1 MKIVL
6 SRLIKNNNKR
16 HNVSTFK
23 RDTSIQL
30 MVLILIFSTSLLAQ
44 GQTNKIT
51 APKVYSTFDSIVG
64 EQNMALYNGP
74 IFKERSTGA
83 SDTHAYF
90 LETNFLKGDIIFDEQ
105 PYFEQNLKYNV
116 HLDELLITPK
126 FNPTGLL
133 VRLVKNKVKEFTI
146 DGHRFIRL
154 PSTLRDSQQYGY
166 LEVLE
171 SEEGNLLLKKYRKKS
186 VQSRRESQVITE
198 YEESIDYILLFG
210 EELIKANTKNQW
222 NNVFVDQKKE
232 LRDLFKQNR
241 IAFKT
246 DKDTFFKLL
255 FNKLVNPTEL

>member
-1 MKIVL
+1 M
-6 SRLIKNNNKR
+6 IKNNNKG
-16 HNVSTFK
+16 HNFSISK
-23 RDTSIQL
+23 RYTPIQL
-30 MVLILIFSTSLLAQ
+30 VVFILIFFSTLWAQ

-51 APKVYSTFDSIVG
+51 APKVYSTLDSIVG

-74 IFKERSTGA
+74 IFKERFTGA

-90 LETNFLKGDIIFDEQ
+90 LENNFLKGDIVFDGQ

-133 VRLVKNKVKEFTI
+133 VRLIKNKVKEFTI
-146 DGHRFIRL
+146 NGHRFIRL
-154 PSTLRDSQQYGY
+154 PSTFRDGQQYGY

-171 SEEGNLLLKKYRKKS
+171 SEEGDLLLKKYRKKS
-186 VQSRRESQVITE
+186 VQSRQESQVVTE
-198 YEESIDYILLFG
+198 YEESIDYILLYRG
-210 EELIKANTKNQW
+210 ELFEANTKNQW
-222 NNVFVDQKKE
+222 SHVFVGQKKE
-232 LRDLFKQNR
+232 LRGFFKQNR

-255 FNKLVNPTEL
+255 FNKFVNPTEL